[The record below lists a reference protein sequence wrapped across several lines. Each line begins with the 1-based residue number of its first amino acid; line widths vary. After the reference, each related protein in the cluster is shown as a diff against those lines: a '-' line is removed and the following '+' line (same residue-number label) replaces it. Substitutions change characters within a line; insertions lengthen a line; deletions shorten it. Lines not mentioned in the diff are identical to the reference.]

1 MKQVLIPALL
11 LASAS
16 AWAQNAD
23 SRPLVTNEEADT
35 YAIAEQLYTQAR
47 SPELDSVSRRSAMK
61 RAGELFADFLKR
73 FPKSSRYQ
81 KALYQCAVCQSEA
94 GEDAAANKSLAK
106 LANET
111 HGEYAAAAAYKL
123 ATQAAA
129 RNLNDTARG
138 YFLIVLRETKRD
150 NMKHAAIYRL
160 GIVELAFNNRAEA
173 ESRFR
178 SIMVMPG
185 VAPDIMQA
193 SIFALAQMKV
203 EDGKDEEAYGLF
215 LNLLNRHRPDDSI
228 RGKATLQAARLAS
241 RLGKSTESQNLYNR
255 LTLIPGM
262 EKYAAEAQIETITQ
276 LYKAQKYAEVV
287 SNIQQKH
294 TSLDDK
300 NKEAVRALIVG
311 QSYMELK
318 DYERAAEWF
327 AVAEEAKPRTE
338 MAADAGYRRV
348 VCVQQMRSPRFITV
362 AQHYLSTYAKE
373 GAVTVDLPCVHLVR
387 YMYADRLM
395 LADVKNS
402 ARQFDVL
409 NPDRLPDSVRADAT
423 YKKAWTAAQAELGDP
438 IGTLDHFIA
447 TYPTDKRLADALAL
461 RGRCLVKD
469 NKVPQALKD
478 FDRVIKE
485 FPDSSAAPVCWQS
498 AAQACSRVQ
507 KNAEMVKYYT
517 GLIKCGGRVK
527 PIALAEAHYN
537 IACALYET
545 DPAKAVVSFEEAR
558 TQEPGQ
564 YANVVGLRLV
574 QCYFKLQ
581 NAPKLTESLREL
593 EKTNEASYKA
603 LPPAILRWAG
613 WSCFQARDYISANKY
628 MSDSLAREGR
638 EKYTDAEGKEQ
649 TRPKVEPLVWKTLAK
664 ARLELHL
671 YEQGLEASGHYLDME
686 QQPYRKAEGMR
697 DRAQL
702 LIGLGRAEE
711 AKEVCE
717 AAIALGIDGPVKSA
731 VFITLGDAYY
741 VMKKYDDA
749 AKTYGRVANVVSD
762 KDLQPLSLYKITCAL
777 KKGGKPGEAAGYE
790 ETLKTRFPGWNPPPA
805 VTRFME
811 ERKE

>member
-11 LASAS
+11 LASVP
-16 AWAQNAD
+16 AWAQNTD

-35 YAIAEQLYTQAR
+35 YAIAEQLYLQAH
-47 SPELDSVSRRSAMK
+47 SPELDAVSRRSTMK
-61 RAGELFADFLKR
+61 RAGELFAAFLKR

-81 KALYQCAVCQSEA
+81 KALYQCAICQAEA

-111 HGEYAAAAAYKL
+111 RGEYAAAAAYKL

-129 RNLNDTARG
+129 RNLNDTAQG
-138 YFLIVLRETKRD
+138 YFTIVLRETKRND
-150 NMKHAAIYRL
+150 LKHDAMYRL
-160 GIVELAFNNRAEA
+160 GKVQLARGNRADA

-178 SIMVMPG
+178 SIMVLSG
-185 VAPDIMQA
+185 VRPAIMQA
-193 SIFALAQMKV
+193 SILALAQMKV
-203 EDGKDEEAYGLF
+203 EDGKDEEAYSLF
-215 LNLLNRHRPDDSI
+215 LNLLNRHQPDDSI
-228 RGKATLQAARLAS
+228 RGTATLQAARLAS
-241 RLGKSTESQNLYNR
+241 RLGKSTESQNLYSR
-255 LTLIPGM
+255 LSTIPGM
-262 EKYAAEAQIETITQ
+262 EKYAAEAQMESLIQ
-276 LYKAQKYAEVV
+276 LYKAQKYTEVV
-287 SNIQQKH
+287 ELIRRNH
-294 TSLDDK
+294 ATLDDK
-300 NKEAVRALIVG
+300 TKEANRALIVG

-318 DYERAAEWF
+318 DYERAADWF
-327 AVAEEAKPRTE
+327 SVVENALPKSNL
-338 MAADAGYRRV
+338 AADAGYRRV
-348 VCVQQMRSPRFITV
+348 VCVQQMRSPRFVTS
-362 AQHYLSTYAKE
+362 AQQFLNTYAKE
-373 GAVTVDLPCVHLVR
+373 GAPTADLPCVHLVR

-395 LADVKNS
+395 LADVANS

-409 NPDRLPDSVRADAT
+409 NPARLPESVQADAT
-423 YKKAWTAAQAELGDP
+423 YKKAWTAAQSELMDP

-447 TYPTDKRLADALAL
+447 TYPEDKRLADALAL
-461 RGRCLVKD
+461 RGRCLVKE

-507 KNAEMVKYYT
+507 KNAEMIKYYT
-517 GLIKCGGRVK
+517 GLIKCGSRVK

-545 DPAKAVVSFEEAR
+545 DPTKAVTAFEEAR
-558 TQEPGQ
+558 TLNPEQ
-564 YANVVGLRLV
+564 YSNVVSLRLV

-581 NAPKLTESLREL
+581 NAAKLTESLQAL
-593 EKTNEASYKA
+593 EKSNEASYKA

-613 WSCFQARDYISANKY
+613 WNCFQARDYALANKY
-628 MSDSLAREGR
+628 MSDSLAREGK
-638 EKYTDAEGKEQ
+638 EKYTDAEGREQ
-649 TRPKVEPLVWKTLAK
+649 VRPKVEPLVWKTLAK

-671 YEQGLEASGHYLDME
+671 YELGLEASGHYLEME

-702 LIGLGRAEE
+702 LIGLGRAQESV
-711 AKEVCE
+711 KVCE
-717 AAIALGIDGPVKSA
+717 DAIALGIDGPVKSA
-731 VFITLGDAYY
+731 VFITLGDAHY
-741 VMKKYDDA
+741 VMKQYDEA
-749 AKTYGRVANVVSD
+749 AKIYGRVANVVSD

-777 KKGGKPGEAAGYE
+777 KKGGKPGEASGYE
-790 ETLKTRFPGWNPPPA
+790 ETLKTQFPGWNPPLA